1 MKRLTIVIA
10 LGLTSS
16 GAAWP
21 QRSPDLATAKDL
33 ERLKAEYGGVLALQ
47 GTSRDEVFAIAR
59 LLRAKPE
66 MAIDQIRNSR
76 EYCLKSG
83 QGTMTH
89 YASDPTQTR
98 RPLRRPI
105 PLLGCHLVLRSGAL
119 TPSGRHALLEPGAGT
134 GRPVFDP
141 PARRFHGSTASQ
153 DLAAGSPD
161 IATVRKKT
169 RPARLPP
176 MRHTRM
182 PAGHTEPTAGTSVLG
197 LSAQHRG

>member
-33 ERLKAEYGGVLALQ
+33 ERLKAEYGDVLALQ

-98 RPLRRPI
+98 EAIAPTHPLAGLPPGIALWCPYAVGAPCTARTGGRHRTSRIRSAHSPF
-105 PLLGCHLVLRSGAL
+105 PRLDCQPRSGRGLAGYRDGK
-119 TPSGRHALLEPGAGT
+119 GR
-134 GRPVFDP
+134 RQD
-141 PARRFHGSTASQ
+141 RRGSLQ
-153 DLAAGSPD
+153 
-161 IATVRKKT
+161 
-169 RPARLPP
+169 
-176 MRHTRM
+176 
-182 PAGHTEPTAGTSVLG
+182 
-197 LSAQHRG
+197 